1 MEKVIRIVKKGED
14 DSNIK
19 YWLKLTPEQRLR
31 NLETIRQEVIF
42 RFYGTGQKFQR
53 VYRIVERSWR

>member
-1 MEKVIRIVKKGED
+1 MEKVLRIVKKGED

-19 YWLKLTPEQRLR
+19 YWLTLTHEERLR
-31 NLETIRQEVIF
+31 NLETIRQEVIA

-53 VYRIVERSWR
+53 VYRVVERTWR

>member
-14 DSNIK
+14 DSNIR
-19 YWLKLTPEQRLR
+19 YWLTLSYKERLL
-31 NLETIRQEVIF
+31 NLETIRQEVIT

-53 VYRIVERSWR
+53 VYRVVERS